1 MNCQIEDLGAAPPA
15 PPTVMPRP
23 DAPAQAPNS
32 PPGATPAEGKVSN
45 IASFPA
51 GPARQQV
58 VGVRIPPRRIPA
70 ATARQTT
77 APASQEP
84 TSARLAAMD
93 EYRPAHIDAKDAIA
107 FAALRMKEYYDARHL
122 PKFLEVGASVNLR
135 LHCGYQVPAI
145 RSKKLGPQF
154 VGPFKVLE

>member
-1 MNCQIEDLGAAPPA
+1 
-15 PPTVMPRP
+15 
-23 DAPAQAPNS
+23 
-32 PPGATPAEGKVSN
+32 
-45 IASFPA
+45 
-51 GPARQQV
+51 
-58 VGVRIPPRRIPA
+58 
-70 ATARQTT
+70 
-77 APASQEP
+77 
-84 TSARLAAMD
+84 MD